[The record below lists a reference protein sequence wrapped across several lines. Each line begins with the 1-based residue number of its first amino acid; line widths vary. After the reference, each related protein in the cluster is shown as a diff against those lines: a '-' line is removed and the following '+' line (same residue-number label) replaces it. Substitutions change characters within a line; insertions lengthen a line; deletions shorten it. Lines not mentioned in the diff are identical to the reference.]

1 MQGIEIGARR
11 GLLMPT
17 GKGGQAAEWM
27 LRSLRAPPS
36 PAVPFAVQRI
46 RCDWHSLAPSVLTLV
61 SVKWISLDRTWGGLS
76 DLILTLPFQRSAEAA
91 ELRTAGHTQV
101 GRRSSQ
107 ACQGVKVEPP
117 QREGTF
123 CPTWVLLHGIEG
135 RRLPSVVHSL
145 AWESCWGMLSLGNQA
160 GRCLTIQPSWLNLQP

>member
-1 MQGIEIGARR
+1 MD
-11 GLLMPT
+11 
-17 GKGGQAAEWM
+17 AA
-27 LRSLRAPPS
+27 LTPCPSS
-36 PAVPFAVQRI
+36 PAVPFAVQHI

-61 SVKWISLDRTWGGLS
+61 SVKWISLDRTWEGLG

-101 GRRSSQ
+101 GRRSPQ
-107 ACQGVKVEPP
+107 ACQGAKLEPP

-123 CPTWVLLHGIEG
+123 CLTWVLLHGIEG

-145 AWESCWGMLSLGNQA
+145 A
-160 GRCLTIQPSWLNLQP
+160 